1 MLNIVEIMNGR
12 DKLDKV
18 KKHLSTEL
26 SEKDR
31 KILDKYTKFYSNFIE
46 SNTAKSEIHEDKRF
60 EASR

>member
-46 SNTAKSEIHEDKRF
+46 SNTAKTELHDDKRF
-60 EASR
+60 KASR